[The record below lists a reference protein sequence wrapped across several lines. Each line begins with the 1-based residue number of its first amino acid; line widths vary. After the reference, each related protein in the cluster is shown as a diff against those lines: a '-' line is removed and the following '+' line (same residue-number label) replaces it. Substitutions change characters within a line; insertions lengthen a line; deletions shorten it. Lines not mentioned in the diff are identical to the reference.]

1 MKLTD
6 AVQALIDKASARA
19 DQVVRQSALNLH
31 ELMVTRMPVGVTG
44 RLRANLQ
51 LSAGSIN
58 RTSTDRGSPIP
69 RARAAVAQWQPGQ
82 TIYVT
87 NSVPYAH
94 TVEYGLYGKPP
105 GSANGPKTVG
115 GYSRQA
121 QAGFVRVSAAE
132 FDQVV
137 LKTMKRIR

>member
-6 AVQALIDKASARA
+6 AVQVLIDKSTARA
-19 DQVVRQSALNLH
+19 EQVVRQSALDLH
-31 ELMVTRMPVGVTG
+31 RLMATRLPVDTG

-51 LSAGSIN
+51 LSAGAIN
-58 RTSTDRGSPIP
+58 RATSDSGDPSP
-69 RARAAVAQWQPGQ
+69 RARAAAAQWQPGQ

-94 TVEYGLYGKPP
+94 VVEYGLYGKPP
-105 GSANGPKTVG
+105 GSANGPKTVA
-115 GYSRQA
+115 GYSSQA
-121 QAGFVRVSAAE
+121 PAGFVRVSANE

-137 LKTMKRIR
+137 RGAMRRIQ